1 MKIKYLSCD
10 GKTEVEEEVESI
22 GFYEGTDYVNNK
34 IELMMLCKR
43 STDDYFEVSC
53 KDVFNITN

>member
-10 GKTEVEEEVESI
+10 GETEVEEIVESI

-34 IELMMLCKR
+34 LELMMLCKR
-43 STDDYFEVSC
+43 KTDDYFEVAC